1 MKTRVRNFV
10 VKILRKQR
18 KQEAF
23 TLIEMVV
30 VMAIIV
36 MLVMLIVPNII
47 GTKDSAQKKADQ
59 AFKTTLQTQVE
70 LYREDTNKLPSGFAG
85 MDKYLSEDQIERANK
100 GFRINADGTVVE
112 NDSKTSGNEK

>member
-36 MLVMLIVPNII
+36 MLVMLIVPNIM
-47 GTKDSAQKKADQ
+47 GTKESAQKKADQ
-59 AFKTTLQTQVE
+59 ALKATLQTQVE
-70 LYREDTNKLPSGFAG
+70 LYREEQNELPSGFAG
-85 MDKYLSEDQIERANK
+85 MDKYLSKDQIKRANEK
-100 GFRINADGTVVE
+100 YKIDTTGKVVE
-112 NDSKTSGNEK
+112 NENQTTGNKK

>member
-10 VKILRKQR
+10 VKIMRKHR

-36 MLVMLIVPNII
+36 MLVMLIVPNIM

-70 LYREDTNKLPSGFAG
+70 LYREDKNALPSGFAG
-85 MDKYLSEDQIERANK
+85 MENYLSKDQIERANK
-100 GFRINADGTVVE
+100 KYTINTDGTVVE
-112 NDSKTSGNEK
+112 NNSGNEK